1 MELRVE
7 FDELDY
13 VTKTMERDKE
23 ELQTEVNRLKD
34 SLERVRNVWSGPDFE
49 QFYEKASPYVNRMQ
63 VLVDFLDASS
73 SFITNSCDQYQFQD
87 EYFSRDLDKEREEE
101 IPNEQG
107 NY

>member
-13 VTKTMERDKE
+13 VTKTMDRDKE
-23 ELQTEVNRLKD
+23 ELQVEINRLKN
-34 SLERVRNVWSGPDFE
+34 SLERIRNVWSGPDFE
-49 QFYEKASPYVNRMQ
+49 KFYEKASPYVNRMQ
-63 VLVDFLDASS
+63 VLCDFLDTSS
-73 SFITNSCDQYQFQD
+73 TFIEEGCNQYESQD
-87 EYFSRDLDKEREEE
+87 EVYSRDYDKEREEE